1 MASNLILSDFQ
12 SLNYAYSDIV
22 THVLSEFYE
31 VSTSDLTFT
40 GFVYNFIMLCEDF
53 LRAKT
58 YKAEGDRQAKY
69 LNNYELY
76 DNNIVKHQ
84 VKCLTL

>member
-1 MASNLILSDFQ
+1 
-12 SLNYAYSDIV
+12 
-22 THVLSEFYE
+22 
-31 VSTSDLTFT
+31 
-40 GFVYNFIMLCEDF
+40 MLCEDL
-53 LRAKT
+53 LRSKT

-76 DNNIVKHQ
+76 NNNIDKYR

>member
-1 MASNLILSDFQ
+1 
-12 SLNYAYSDIV
+12 
-22 THVLSEFYE
+22 
-31 VSTSDLTFT
+31 
-40 GFVYNFIMLCEDF
+40 MLCEDF

-58 YKAEGDRQAKY
+58 YKAEGDRQVIQ

-76 DNNIVKHQ
+76 DNNIDKYR